1 MMKKLFSLALFFLFL
16 LPLSAQQTVQFNA
29 DDGVKVT
36 ADHYV
41 ISTQKPYI
49 ILLHKEESGRG
60 GYREIAPKLANL
72 GFNCLAVDLRVGDEA
87 NFIKNKTHADA
98 LTNEKEISFAGA
110 QKDIQAAINFVA
122 QRSSQPILLLGSSFS
137 ASLALIE
144 ATNNFKIKGVVA
156 FSPRELSE
164 SEMDVKELTHNI
176 FVPVLALGTKMEFDD
191 MAKLLSHVQ
200 KRHLSLFKPSQG
212 EGSHGATSLWESN
225 PNHKE
230 YWMVLTQF
238 FSRL

>member
-1 MMKKLFSLALFFLFL
+1 MKRLFSLALFFLFWF
-16 LPLSAQQTVQFNA
+16 PLKAQQTVQFTA
-29 DDGVKVT
+29 DDGVLVT

-49 ILLHKEESGRG
+49 ILLHKEGSGRG
-60 GYREIAPKLANL
+60 EYREIAPKLANL
-72 GFNCLAVDLRVGDEA
+72 GFNCLAVDLRVGDES
-87 NFIKNKTHADA
+87 NFIKNQTHADA
-98 LTNEKEISFAGA
+98 VANEKEISFAEV
-110 QKDIQAAINFVA
+110 QKDIQAAISFVA

-156 FSPRELSE
+156 FSPKELKE
-164 SEMDVKELTHNI
+164 SGINVKELSHNI
-176 FVPVLALGTKMEFDD
+176 FVPVLALGTRMEFDE
-191 MAKLLSHVQ
+191 MSNLLSHVKKQ
-200 KRHLSLFKPSQG
+200 HLTLFRPSQG
-212 EGSHGATSLWESN
+212 EGAHGATSLWESN
-225 PNHKE
+225 PTHKE